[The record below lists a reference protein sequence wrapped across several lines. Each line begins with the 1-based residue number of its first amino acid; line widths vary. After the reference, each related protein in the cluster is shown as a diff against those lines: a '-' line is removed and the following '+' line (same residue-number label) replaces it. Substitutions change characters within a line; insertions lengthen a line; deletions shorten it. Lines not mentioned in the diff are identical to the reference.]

1 MNFKSYTCLWP
12 SQGPCDPSLPC
23 VCVKFA
29 VFLQRAVNLIL
40 TWGYITWKHFDP
52 FEPYFL
58 ADFGQGNS
66 SQSWMILLPRGYL
79 VMPADIETFLVFTM
93 QERCSWYPLGRGR
106 DAVKYPAAPETVPS
120 LRTMSCSSWDVLSVE
135 AEEPWS
141 WANWASLCIKNL
153 LDLSIVD
160 LQCCLNFCCMK
171 KWFSYMYT

>member
-66 SQSWMILLPRGYL
+66 SQSWMIFSGCLFHSHLPARFLSHHSWVSSLLFILQASSSSTQFIFPCFPLYFFPGSSFHPRTLSSPGS
-79 VMPADIETFLVFTM
+79 PIH
-93 QERCSWYPLGRGR
+93 R
-106 DAVKYPAAPETVPS
+106 S
-120 LRTMSCSSWDVLSVE
+120 LTSLLSV
-135 AEEPWS
+135 AVAPG
-141 WANWASLCIKNL
+141 
-153 LDLSIVD
+153 LSPVTCP
-160 LQCCLNFCCMK
+160 LAPTRLHL
-171 KWFSYMYT
+171 YATHVPRAGATT